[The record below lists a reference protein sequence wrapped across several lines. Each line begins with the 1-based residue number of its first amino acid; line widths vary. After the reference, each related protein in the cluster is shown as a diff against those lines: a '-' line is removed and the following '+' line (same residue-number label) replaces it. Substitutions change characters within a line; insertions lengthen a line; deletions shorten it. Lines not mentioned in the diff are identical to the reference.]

1 MDRVRSSTVYT
12 RFVMFVFN
20 LNRRSEKNPKQ
31 TKLIVGIC
39 LLIIYDK
46 TLYVLIHTTHVQ

>member
-1 MDRVRSSTVYT
+1 MDRVHSSTVYT

-20 LNRRSEKNPKQ
+20 RKRRTENPKQ

-39 LLIIYDK
+39 LLMI
-46 TLYVLIHTTHVQ
+46 